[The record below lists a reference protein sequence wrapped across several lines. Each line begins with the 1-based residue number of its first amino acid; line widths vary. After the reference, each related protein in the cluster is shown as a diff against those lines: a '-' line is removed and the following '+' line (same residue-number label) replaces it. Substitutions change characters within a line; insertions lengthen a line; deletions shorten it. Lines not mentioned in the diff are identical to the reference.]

1 MSGILSFIV
10 GVIWG
15 SLSAQFLV
23 QVVTSFVVTLV
34 YLGAIMSAKVSRVT
48 NSAGALTSFVQ
59 SICSGFFSSVETGS
73 LANT

>member
-34 YLGAIMSAKVSRVT
+34 YLGAIMSAKVSRVAT
-48 NSAGALTSFVQ
+48 VPVVWTA
-59 SICSGFFSSVETGS
+59 SGE
-73 LANT
+73 A